1 MSIKPILIAGA
12 GPVGLTLACE
22 LVRHGLPVRIV
33 DRNAEPSDKSKA
45 LVVWPRTLELLE
57 KAGLVQRFLETGMPL
72 RGLSM
77 YESKDKRMAQV
88 TFSDLETPYPFV
100 LSIPQNATEALLI
113 EHLAAQGVEVE
124 RQLEVVGFKQHA
136 THVEVE
142 LHHADGRSE
151 TTTTS
156 WLPACDGARSSVRHI
171 LGVTLE
177 GDTVAQE
184 FAMIDCDVEGLPLH
198 DEVVAYNTPHGL
210 AAFFPIRERR
220 MRAFILRDRCGQ
232 EATPCPPTLEEMQNE
247 LIARRLDHLK
257 LSNPEW
263 LAAFRINERHAKS
276 YRHGRV
282 LLAGDAAHVH
292 SPVGGQGMNT
302 GMQDAFNLAWKL
314 ALIEKG
320 KIAAE
325 PFLDS
330 YSQEREPIGAAVVHK
345 TSRARQAI
353 TLRNPLAKGLRNA
366 LLTFAASFEF
376 VRHKI
381 AEEASELAV
390 RYPHSPLNREVH
402 PGNAAWLLGH
412 GVHPGD
418 RAPDGHVLKDENAA
432 HLFGLMADTRFHLLI
447 LSGLGPGDPPA
458 EVVEC
463 ARWANASLHE
473 LVGVH
478 WIGFDPHHLPAALP
492 SAWWDE
498 GSLIHKRYGAV
509 QPTLYLVRPDGYVAF
524 RSQPAARADLEK
536 YLEDIGLL
544 PAVRVAD

>member
-1 MSIKPILIAGA
+1 MNVKPILIAGA

-22 LVRHGLPVRIV
+22 LVRHGVPVRIV
-33 DRNAEPSDKSKA
+33 DRNAEPTDKSKA

-57 KAGLVQRFLETGMPL
+57 KTGVAQRFLESGVPL
-72 RGLSM
+72 RGMSM
-77 YESKDKRMAQV
+77 YESKEKRIAHV
-88 TFSDLETPYPFV
+88 TFSDLETPWPFV
-100 LSIPQNATEALLI
+100 LGLPQSATEALLI
-113 EHLAAQGVEVE
+113 EHLAAQGVQVE
-124 RQLEVVGFKQHA
+124 RQVEVVGLKQHGS
-136 THVEVE
+136 HVEVE
-142 LHHADGRSE
+142 LRHADGRTE
-151 TTTTS
+151 ITS
-156 WLPACDGARSSVRHI
+156 THWLPACDGARSSVRHS
-171 LGVTLE
+171 LGVSLE

-184 FAMIDCDVEGLPLH
+184 FSMIDCDVAGLPLN
-198 DEVVAYNTPHGL
+198 DEVVAYNTANGL
-210 AAFFPIRERR
+210 AAFFPIRDSR
-220 MRAFILRDRCGQ
+220 MRVIIMRNECG
-232 EATPCPPTLEEMQNE
+232 EGATPAPPTLEEMQSE
-247 LIARRLDHLK
+247 LELRGLDHIR
-257 LSNPEW
+257 LSDSHW

-302 GMQDAFNLAWKL
+302 GMQDAFNLGWKL

-330 YSQEREPIGAAVVHK
+330 YSLERQPIGASVVQQ
-345 TSRARQAI
+345 TSRARKAI

-366 LLTFAASFEF
+366 LLSFAASFEF

-381 AEEASELAV
+381 AEQASELAV
-390 RYPHSPLNREVH
+390 RYPKSPLNREVH

-418 RAPDGHVLKDENAA
+418 RAPDGHLLKDENEA
-432 HLFGLMADTRFHLLI
+432 HLFGLMSDTRFHLLV
-447 LSGLGPGDPPA
+447 LSGLAPGEANPA
-458 EVVEC
+458 ALEC
-463 ARWANASLHE
+463 ARWANDELHQ

-478 WIGFDPHHLPAALP
+478 WIGFDPHHLPSQLP

-509 QPTLYLVRPDGYVAF
+509 EATLYLVRPDGYVAF
-524 RSQPAARADLEK
+524 RSQPAVRADLEK
-536 YLEDIGLL
+536 YLADLGLYR
-544 PAVRVAD
+544 PVTA